1 MRLRGAPISLQGAQH
16 LVCLAQ
22 AAAAA
27 AAAEALRA
35 RGGPEPA
42 LGTTSGVQ
50 AQHNVKPT
58 TYGAVRDAVLEIFGF
73 GGTPRAAAA
82 AGASAQRAK
91 FSEAKPDESLKHDAT
106 TSKEDEG
113 SMWDIQAPQTGALEE
128 QYNTRAGT
136 DINVQPLDN

>member
-1 MRLRGAPISLQGAQH
+1 VPT
-16 LVCLAQ
+16 Q

-27 AAAEALRA
+27 AAAEALLG
-35 RGGPEPA
+35 RGGPEPPPM
-42 LGTTSGVQ
+42 GTTSGVE
-50 AQHNVKPT
+50 AQNSIKPT

-91 FSEAKPDESLKHDAT
+91 FSETKPDESLKQDAT

-113 SMWDIQAPQTGALEE
+113 SMWDIQALQAGALDK
-128 QYNTRAGT
+128 QYNTMNRHASHQMAG
-136 DINVQPLDN
+136 P